1 MCLPLQEAHFPL
13 YIFLCPAWGVIAKMA
28 TQTTL
33 PLVQQAQKMQLIK
46 GERHLFSS
54 SDDNVV
60 MKQILATHSP
70 DGRDI
75 DVRPILN
82 VIEDILKRA
91 SPTTV
96 VVSFTPLLKFKF

>member
-1 MCLPLQEAHFPL
+1 MLATTISTLTSLFS
-13 YIFLCPAWGVIAKMA
+13 FTAWGVIAKMA
-28 TQTTL
+28 AQTTL
-33 PLVQQAQKMQLIK
+33 PHVQQAQKMQLIK

-60 MKQILATHSP
+60 MKQILGTHSP

-96 VVSFTPLLKFKF
+96 VVSFTFLLKLIP